1 MRENSLVKN
10 SIYYILYRTINI
22 IYPLITATYVSRVL
36 EPDGVGE
43 VSLAQT
49 VVIFLVACA
58 LLGIPNYGVREI
70 SKVNDRDELSVLFSE
85 LLIIN
90 AISTAIVAT
99 LYYGIIYAV
108 ELNVNRALYYIEGII
123 LLLNVANVD
132 WFYQGIENFKYITR
146 RSCVV
151 KILSVFAIFL
161 FVNSKEDICVY
172 AFIFAMAYAGNY
184 LLNIINL
191 RKYVRFTIKNIHP
204 RRHVNKVLVLAV
216 TYISNEIYVTMDS
229 VMLGVLSTNSEV
241 GYYSNSMKVIRIL
254 VNVVT
259 AAGVALLPRLSLL
272 RKEGDEKRLDSII
285 NQAAQL
291 LLLITIPSMLGM
303 AFIADDLVIVLF
315 GSKFDPAAPI
325 ISVLSAL
332 IVLRGFSNLFLQ
344 VLISF
349 GRDANTSIIY
359 FSAML
364 GNMAMNYFLI
374 QWNGGVGAALASII
388 SEAYIMCS
396 LYIIFKRYSMI
407 RMKAGHIG
415 SVLLSSFLMCMTVC
429 IIYWII
435 DLIYIRLILSVVA
448 GAFVYFLSG
457 YVTKNESIRWMIE
470 AIRRRKHATQG

>member
-291 LLLITIPSMLGM
+291 
-303 AFIADDLVIVLF
+303 
-315 GSKFDPAAPI
+315 
-325 ISVLSAL
+325 
-332 IVLRGFSNLFLQ
+332 R
-344 VLISF
+344 
-349 GRDANTSIIY
+349 
-359 FSAML
+359 
-364 GNMAMNYFLI
+364 
-374 QWNGGVGAALASII
+374 
-388 SEAYIMCS
+388 
-396 LYIIFKRYSMI
+396 
-407 RMKAGHIG
+407 
-415 SVLLSSFLMCMTVC
+415 
-429 IIYWII
+429 
-435 DLIYIRLILSVVA
+435 
-448 GAFVYFLSG
+448 
-457 YVTKNESIRWMIE
+457 
-470 AIRRRKHATQG
+470 